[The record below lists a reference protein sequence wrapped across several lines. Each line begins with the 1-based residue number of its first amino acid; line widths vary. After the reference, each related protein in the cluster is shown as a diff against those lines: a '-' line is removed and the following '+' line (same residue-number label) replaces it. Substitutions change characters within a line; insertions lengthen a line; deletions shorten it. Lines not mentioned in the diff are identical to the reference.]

1 MNKRFLLIVVL
12 MLASISAFAQAQF
25 SVYAGGAF
33 PMGKFKAGELKDK
46 EPEKWALLFEKG
58 NQGYAGIGFN
68 VGADVLI
75 PLTAVDG
82 LGITIGADFFYNGY
96 NSELKE
102 FFSDWEDAL
111 DKEDESYSIK
121 KPRIMNI
128 PLMGGARF
136 VYDVSDGFGLFG
148 EAAVGLNI
156 RRITSFKLEE
166 EYLNTYGYTVE
177 FEEELKYDTSIAF
190 AYKIGAGMMLADHF
204 SIGLDFYSL
213 GSSKVKGKWESKYT
227 FESGNTEESEGKF
240 KGKELSCSELV
251 LRLGYRF

>member
-1 MNKRFLLIVVL
+1 MNKKILLIVVL
-12 MLASISAFAQAQF
+12 MFASIGAFAQAQF

-33 PMGKFKAGELKDK
+33 PMGKFKAGELKNN
-46 EPEKWALLFEKG
+46 EPAKWALLYENG

-68 VGADVLI
+68 IGADVLI
-75 PLTAVDG
+75 PITAVDG

-96 NSELKE
+96 NSELKD
-102 FFSDWEDAL
+102 FISDFEDAL
-111 DKEDESYSIK
+111 DEQDESYTLK

-128 PLMGGARF
+128 PVMGGARF
-136 VYDVSDGFGLFG
+136 VYDINDNFGLFG

-177 FEEELKYDTSIAF
+177 REYERKYDTGISF
-190 AYKIGAGMMLADHF
+190 AYKIGAGMMIADHF

-213 GSSKVKGKWESKYT
+213 GSSKVKAKWESKYT
-227 FESGNTEESEGKF
+227 FENGSTEEDEGKF

-251 LRLGYRF
+251 LRLGYHF